1 MKKSITAPL
10 CSALVIPGL
19 GQILNQQIRKGLI
32 LLGLV
37 FLLFVAGAVKLTFI
51 ITSLAPG
58 FDLAEASQAAASLSR
73 GDLLLMAGFLIA
85 FAVLWVYSVV
95 DAFWVAFQVERSSAQ
110 KLAE

>member
-10 CSALVIPGL
+10 CSGLVIPGL

-37 FLLFVAGAVKLTFI
+37 FLLFVAGAMKLAFI
-51 ITSLAPG
+51 ITSLTRVPA
-58 FDLAEASQAAASLSR
+58 LAENSQTAAVSR
-73 GDLLLMAGFLIA
+73 GDLFLMAGILGA

-95 DAFWVAFQVERSSAQ
+95 DAFWVAFQAERSHRGKAS
-110 KLAE
+110 